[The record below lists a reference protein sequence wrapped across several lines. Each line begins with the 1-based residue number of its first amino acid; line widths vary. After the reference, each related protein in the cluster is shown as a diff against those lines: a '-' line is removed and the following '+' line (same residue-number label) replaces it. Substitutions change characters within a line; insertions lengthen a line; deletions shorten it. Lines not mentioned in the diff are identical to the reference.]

1 MFTMENTPGAKC
13 RQKTIL
19 CTGGLGFIGS
29 HTVVQLH
36 KAGFR
41 VAILD
46 NCHNSN
52 PEVLNRLATIL
63 DIDETRF
70 KDEIAF
76 HRVDLMDKDSL
87 EKLFAE
93 HKFDQVIHFAGLK
106 SVGESVST
114 PLFYYSNNLTGTL
127 NLLEVMNKHNCKQLV
142 FSSSAT
148 VYKSYDGPVHEG
160 CPLGASNP
168 YGQTKLMTEQFLR
181 DLANSDAQ
189 WRISMLRYFNPV
201 GAHASGLIGENPLGP
216 PNNLMPYIQQVGVGQ
231 RKSLTIFGDDY
242 DTPDGTGVRDYLHV
256 EDLAAGHLAALS
268 FISKQT
274 EACCTAH
281 NLGTG
286 KGYSVLEMVKAF
298 ERHSG
303 REIPYSVGPRRPG
316 DLGCVVADATKA
328 QNELGW
334 KATRTIDDIMRSAW
348 KWQSENPRGYDG
360 TTQWTQ

>member
-1 MFTMENTPGAKC
+1 MG
-13 RQKTIL
+13 
-19 CTGGLGFIGS
+19 
-29 HTVVQLH
+29 
-36 KAGFR
+36 
-41 VAILD
+41 
-46 NCHNSN
+46 
-52 PEVLNRLATIL
+52 
-63 DIDETRF
+63 
-70 KDEIAF
+70 
-76 HRVDLMDKDSL
+76 
-87 EKLFAE
+87 
-93 HKFDQVIHFAGLK
+93 
-106 SVGESVST
+106 
-114 PLFYYSNNLTGTL
+114 
-127 NLLEVMNKHNCKQLV
+127 MNKHNCKQLV

-181 DLANSDAQ
+181 DLA
-189 WRISMLRYFNPV
+189 
-201 GAHASGLIGENPLGP
+201 
-216 PNNLMPYIQQVGVGQ
+216 NNLMPYIQQVGVGQ

-274 EACCTAH
+274 EACCTAR